1 MPWIFPRVSVIP
13 EEYRQEQK
21 KEEEE
26 KEEKGL
32 RVIIALEKLD
42 DPPRCRTK
50 GSWAREESRRGGRRK
65 TSEKKSGKKEE
76 QEDTSWHREGREK
89 KKGEGA
95 TR

>member
-50 GSWAREESRRGGRRK
+50 GS
-65 TSEKKSGKKEE
+65 
-76 QEDTSWHREGREK
+76 
-89 KKGEGA
+89 
-95 TR
+95 